1 VAGGEGCA
9 VGNRP
14 GTGRK
19 QGRRGG
25 GRPAA
30 ELPPAHVAGGAAEE
44 DEREREPEQ
53 DGQARRYSSR
63 AACGF
68 SRARRGYSARFRWQ
82 PKKSAVQPGRPPT
95 RPPSAPARRKI
106 AAEARLSAA

>member
-9 VGNRP
+9 VDSRP

-30 ELPPAHVAGGAAEE
+30 ELPSAHVAGGAAEE
-44 DEREREPEQ
+44 DERERGISASGSRTP
-53 DGQARRYSSR
+53 RREASR

-68 SRARRGYSARFRWQ
+68 YRAGLACGFSRAGAGRPGARFR
-82 PKKSAVQPGRPPT
+82 
-95 RPPSAPARRKI
+95 
-106 AAEARLSAA
+106 